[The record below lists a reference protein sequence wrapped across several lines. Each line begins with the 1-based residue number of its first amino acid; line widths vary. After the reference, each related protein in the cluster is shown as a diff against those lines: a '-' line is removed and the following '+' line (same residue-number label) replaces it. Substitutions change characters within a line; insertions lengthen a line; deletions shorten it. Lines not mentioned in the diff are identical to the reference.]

1 MSTSAFNYSLPLANK
16 VHAESL
22 VPHQQPSRPGFK
34 RQTDF
39 YERCFIKHP
48 GRSFFHS
55 RAEFLHAG
63 LLEGD
68 PKVHSY
74 VPQPFKLW
82 VNGKRYTPDTYVH
95 RDAVREVDELKPKG
109 IFDEAKRDALEQ
121 FFTLQNMKFIVIS
134 NESVFEREMEAENW
148 IEIVITLYKAKDWDT
163 QSAELDVLD
172 YIHQHIE
179 CELGDIVD
187 AGDREGTFT
196 KELALLRLLHKGI
209 VQANLSDSFIDYGT
223 GISLCT

>member
-1 MSTSAFNYSLPLANK
+1 MSSSSFNYSLPLANN
-16 VHAESL
+16 VRAETL
-22 VPHQQPSRPGFK
+22 VPHQQHTRPGFK

-39 YERCFIKHP
+39 YERCLIKHP

-55 RAEFLHAG
+55 KAEFLHAG

-68 PKVHSY
+68 PEVQSY

-95 RDAVREVDELKPKG
+95 RGSRRLVDELKPEGK
-109 IFDEAKRDALEQ
+109 FDEAKRETLEQ
-121 FFTLQNMKFIVIS
+121 FFTLQNMEFIVIS
-134 NESVFEREMEAENW
+134 NESIYEREMEAENW

-163 QSAELDVLD
+163 QSAELEVLE

-179 CELGDIVD
+179 CDLGDIVD

-196 KELALLRLLHKGI
+196 KELALLRLLHRGTLHADLIKTP
-209 VQANLSDSFIDYGT
+209 LDYGT
-223 GISLCT
+223 GISLCS